1 MLANSPNAN
10 SFKEIGCIELDWSM
24 SPISFLREE
33 NETSLWGLR
42 KCLAYISFY
51 VFLHSNL
58 DVSFISVQLN
68 RTPGW
73 KKTYGDRK
81 SEYVG
86 YINAIPDDN
95 ILYMKKGRTDDNF
108 HICGFKTLISVH
120 ILNNHRRIQQAEN
133 GRAEGRRSDGVGWR
147 SVIDSI
153 QWSINVQAWGIS
165 SSAYLSFTYLVFCFG
180 FGILVFMFVANILSL
195 ATILLSN
202 IVIYGGPLTWI
213 IWSWNSRDI
222 LAYNSFEKIRHNC
235 L

>member
-133 GRAEGRRSDGVGWR
+133 GRAEGRRGGGAEKRWGRMTVR
-147 SVIDSI
+147 YRLYPVIY
-153 QWSINVQAWGIS
+153 QCS
-165 SSAYLSFTYLVFCFG
+165 SLG
-180 FGILVFMFVANILSL
+180 
-195 ATILLSN
+195 N
-202 IVIYGGPLTWI
+202 IVIGLFIFYLSCLLFWI
-213 IWSWNSRDI
+213 RDFS
-222 LAYNSFEKIRHNC
+222 LYVRC
-235 L
+235 